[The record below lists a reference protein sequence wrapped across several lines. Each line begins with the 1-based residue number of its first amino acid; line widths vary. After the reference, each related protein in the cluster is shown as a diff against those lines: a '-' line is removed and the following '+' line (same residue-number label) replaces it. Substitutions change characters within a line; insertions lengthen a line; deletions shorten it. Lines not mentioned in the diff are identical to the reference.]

1 MIEKHAFGDFVP
13 KNAKYLMLGSF
24 TAKKSDTD
32 LSYDWF
38 YCTKRNQFWS
48 IIENVYGLSL
58 PNKESKVKLFTKLG
72 IAFSDMILTCE
83 RREDNSSDINLTN
96 FVYNNDGITN
106 ILSDH
111 NIRKVFFSSRFVEK
125 EFKRK
130 FIKLIADFPKVE
142 FITLPSPSPRYAAM
156 SKEEKIKKYKEA
168 FPKNNIH

>member
-24 TAKKSDTD
+24 TARKNNID

-48 IIENVYGLSL
+48 IIEKVYNLNL
-58 PNKESKVKLFTKLG
+58 PDKDSKMKLFTKLG
-72 IAFSDMILTCE
+72 IAFSDMILSCE
-83 RREDNSSDINLTN
+83 RKDNNNLDSNLTN
-96 FVYNNDGITN
+96 FVYNTTAIRNIFKSNGIQ
-106 ILSDH
+106 
-111 NIRKVFFSSRFVEK
+111 KVFFSSRFVEK

-130 FIKLIADFPKVE
+130 FTKIVDKFPSVE

-156 SKEEKIKKYKEA
+156 SKEEKIKKYKEL
-168 FPKNNIH
+168 FPKMH